1 MSHPSIH
8 MKDHRMLAMSRQAL
22 AALRTALLRD
32 AGTDGAAVLRD
43 AGFAGGESVY
53 TSFTD
58 WLRARASVAPE
69 TLSVDAFQERAAEYF
84 RETGWGSLSLGSLHD
99 VVATVD
105 SPNWEEAD
113 PSAHLDHPGCH
124 FTTGLFADFF
134 GRVSDD
140 PLAVLEVECRSA
152 GASRCRF
159 LLGSG
164 EVMNYVFDALEHGGG
179 YEDAVARVRDASVG
193 AA

>member
-1 MSHPSIH
+1 MV
-8 MKDHRMLAMSRQAL
+8 AMSRQAL
-22 AALRTALLRD
+22 AALRAALLRD
-32 AGTDGAAVLRD
+32 AGPEGAAVLRD

-53 TSFTD
+53 ASFAD
-58 WLRARASVAPE
+58 WLRARGGAEPDLLGVE
-69 TLSVDAFQERAAEYF
+69 EFQRRAAEYF
-84 RETGWGSLSLGSLHD
+84 RDTGWGSLTLDTLRT

-113 PSAHLDHPGCH
+113 PGAQLDHPGCH

-134 GRVSDD
+134 GRVSDE

-164 EVMNYVFDALEHGGG
+164 EVMNYVFEALERGES
-179 YEDAVARVRDASVG
+179 YADAVSRVRDAGAG

>member
-1 MSHPSIH
+1 MSHPSID
-8 MKDHRMLAMSRQAL
+8 MKDHRLVALSRQAL
-22 AALRTALLRD
+22 AALRAALLRD
-32 AGTDGAAVLRD
+32 AGSDGAAALRD

-53 TSFTD
+53 ASFAD
-58 WLRARASVAPE
+58 WLRARAGAEPDMLGVE
-69 TLSVDAFQERAAEYF
+69 DFQRRAAEYF
-84 RETGWGSLSLGSLHD
+84 RETGWGWLTLGSIDD

-105 SPNWEEAD
+105 SQNWEEAD

-134 GRVSDD
+134 GRVSDE

-152 GASRCRF
+152 GAARCRF

-164 EVMNYVFDALEHGGG
+164 EVMTYVFEALERGER
-179 YEDAVARVRDASVG
+179 YQEAVARVQHASADA
-193 AA
+193 A